1 MNQLKIVLLAIAALN
16 VSYASDSL
24 PDPKQVE
31 IEQSAFLP
39 RTDNEQTKRSL
50 LYKAENGYSVKY
62 DNLPENIK
70 NTVALYS
77 NKNIPR
83 IEFRDANPRDVV
95 GFLAKAGSPSRP
107 IQLSGSFENKHIPD
121 DWVMAIDDRGMKI
134 SCVLTNVNLLDL
146 SIRVATVLSLE
157 IGVLEDGNM
166 VFGRS
171 GQWLE
176 EFTPTFTIG
185 AKASEQ

>member
-31 IEQSAFLP
+31 TEQSAFFP
-39 RTDNEQTKRSL
+39 RTGHEQAKSSL
-50 LYKAENGYSVKY
+50 LYMAKNGYSVEY

-70 NTVALYS
+70 KSVALYS
-77 NKNIPR
+77 QKNIPR
-83 IEFRDANPRDVV
+83 IEFRDANPHDVV
-95 GFLAKAGSPSRP
+95 GFLAKAGSLSRP
-107 IQLSGSFENKHIPD
+107 IQLSGTYENNHIPD
-121 DWVMAIDDRGMKI
+121 EWVMAIDDRGMKI
-134 SCVLTNVNLLDL
+134 SCMLTNVNLLDL

-171 GQWLE
+171 GQRLE
-176 EFTPTFTIG
+176 HYTPTFTIG
-185 AKASEQ
+185 VQASEQ